1 MNINQNPKKILVTGA
16 TGNVGRHLIS
26 QLLSTGHKVS
36 ALTRTPDRANLP
48 SEAEL
53 ILGNLTDTQSLLT
66 AFEGVDAV
74 YLISFNGEDFSP
86 LTNGVKIMELAR
98 KSGVKK
104 VIILKSEMGK
114 SALDEAVET
123 SGITWT
129 KLLPVEFMSNTLEWA
144 ASINREDVVR
154 EAFPDAKS
162 AMIHEADIAAVA
174 LEALTKDGHA
184 GKEYWLTGAEALTIT
199 DRVNVLS
206 AVLGR
211 EIRYIELSK
220 EETVRK
226 WQEQYYS
233 EEDIAFFLKMRT
245 NPPEVGYTILPTVEQ
260 VTGKPPRS
268 FARWVAE
275 HAAVFE
281 REQ

>member
-1 MNINQNPKKILVTGA
+1 MNTNQNPKKILVTGA
-16 TGNVGRHLIS
+16 TGNVGRHLVS

-36 ALTRTPDRANLP
+36 ALTRNPESANLP
-48 SEAEL
+48 SETEV
-53 ILGNLTDTQSLLT
+53 IPGNLTDTQSLFT
-66 AFEGVDAV
+66 AFEGINAV

-86 LTNGVKIMELAR
+86 LTNGVEIMELAK
-98 KSGVKK
+98 KSGVEK
-104 VIILKSEMGK
+104 VIVLKSEMVK
-114 SALDEAVET
+114 SALDEAVEK
-123 SGITWT
+123 SGIAWT

-144 ASINREDVVR
+144 ASIKREDVVR

-162 AMIHEADIAAVA
+162 AMIHEADIATVA
-174 LEALTKDGHA
+174 AEALTKDGHA

-199 DRVNVLS
+199 DRVNVFS

-220 EETVRK
+220 EETIRK

-233 EEDIAFFLKMRT
+233 EDDIAFFLEMRT
-245 NPPEVGYTILPTVEQ
+245 NPPEAGYTILPTVEQ
-260 VTGKPPRS
+260 ITGKPPRS
-268 FARWVAE
+268 FASWVAE
-275 HAAVFE
+275 HATAFE